1 MSTTLVFPSVRG
13 GTPAWLPVLAGPV
26 FVAVLYLI
34 GAEAAFL
41 IGTLSDRIFA
51 PFWPPNVVLFCA
63 FLLVPPRSWWLC
75 LLATFPVHAI
85 AEFGVGMPLG
95 QMLVAFVT
103 NAGVAVLS
111 AAAARHWLG
120 PLPWFDN
127 LRKACLY
134 VAITAVAS
142 PAVVALGGAFV
153 PILGGG
159 SVYDYWTFWAQWYVS
174 NAVSSLAL
182 GPVVLTWLGD
192 RTPAA
197 TRLTTRTLVESV
209 ILAAG

>member
-1 MSTTLVFPSVRG
+1 MTTTATLAPERWRLSRLTDDVR
-13 GTPAWLPVLAGPV
+13 LLLA
-26 FVAVLYLI
+26 VAAAYYI
-34 GAEAAFL
+34 GAEVAFL

-63 FLLVPPRSWWLC
+63 FLLVPPRSWWLY

-159 SVYDYWTFWAQWYVS
+159 SVYDYWTFWAQWYMS

-182 GPVVLTWLGD
+182 GPVVLTWL
-192 RTPAA
+192 
-197 TRLTTRTLVESV
+197 
-209 ILAAG
+209 